1 MIAKPQTL
9 QEKRALKFGMRLIK
23 DFGYGHTI
31 HIPSRQLSE
40 ELAEKGS
47 PVSFITIIAYW
58 EALER
63 MGYVS
68 RQMNAR
74 INGVT
79 YYLNRYAFRKLM
91 EDDFSL

>member
-1 MIAKPQTL
+1 MIAKPHTL
-9 QEKRALKFGMRLIK
+9 KERRALQFGARLIR
-23 DFGYGHTI
+23 DFGYGYTVHV
-31 HIPSRQLSE
+31 PSRQLSE
-40 ELAEKGS
+40 ELSERGAS
-47 PVSFITIIAYW
+47 VSFITIISYW

-79 YYLNRYAFRKLM
+79 YYLNRYAFKKLLK
-91 EDDFSL
+91 DDVNL